1 MRLLHTADWHV
12 GRTIRGHS
20 RADEHRA
27 VLAEIVTL
35 VADNDVDVVLIAG
48 DQFDTAAPSAEA
60 EQIVYRALLDLAA
73 TGAQVVLVAGNHDN
87 PRRWGAIAPL
97 LQRSDVHAAAT
108 VRRPDDGGVIEVT
121 SRAGDVAKVAL
132 LPFISQRSIVKA
144 EQLMALEAGHHAS
157 HYAER
162 CKLIIARMAEHFTD
176 DTVNL
181 LLGHLTV
188 TGGRPVLGGGERA
201 AHTIFDYFVTPQS
214 FPPSAHYVALGHLH
228 LPHRIPGP
236 APLWY
241 SGSPLALDFGEAER
255 DAKAVLIVDVAP
267 DTPAQVREVA
277 LTAGRRLRTLHGT
290 LDELVGRRDQLD
302 PDAYLRV
309 VLDEPPRS
317 GLARMV
323 REEFPHAVDVS
334 ISPQVDDARRQAEPR
349 DLHGSPQELFGR
361 YLAEHGG
368 GDDALEALFAT
379 LLEEEHATDAS

>member
-1 MRLLHTADWHV
+1 VRLLHTADWHV

-27 VLAEIVTL
+27 VLTEIAGLATEH
-35 VADNDVDVVLIAG
+35 DVDVVLIAG
-48 DQFDTAAPSAEA
+48 DQFDTAAPPAEA

-73 TGAQVVLVAGNHDN
+73 TGAQVVLIAGNHDN

-97 LQRSDVHAAAT
+97 LERSEIHAAAT
-108 VRRPDDGGVIEVT
+108 VRRPEDGGVITVR
-121 SRAGDVAKVAL
+121 SRAGEVARVGL
-132 LPFISQRSIVKA
+132 LPFLSQRSVVKA
-144 EQLMALEAGHHAS
+144 EQLMALDAGQHAS

-162 CKLIIARMAEHFTD
+162 CKLIISRMAEQFSG
-176 DTVNL
+176 DTINL

-188 TGGRPVLGGGERA
+188 TGGEPVLGGGERA

-214 FPPSAHYVALGHLH
+214 FPSSAHYVALGHLH

-241 SGSPLALDFGEAER
+241 AGAPLALDFGEAER
-255 DAKAVLIVDVAP
+255 DHKAVLLIDVAP
-267 DTPAQVREVA
+267 DTPAQVREIA
-277 LTAGRRLRTLHGT
+277 LASGRRLRTLRGT
-290 LDELVGRRDQLD
+290 LDELVSRREQVD

-317 GLARMV
+317 GLARLV
-323 REEFPHAVDVS
+323 RDEFPQAVDVS
-334 ISPQVDDARRQAEPR
+334 INPQVDDTRRQVEPH
-349 DLHGSPQELFGR
+349 DMHGSPQELFGR

-368 GDDALEALFAT
+368 RDTALEALFAR